1 MEGCSSYR
9 FIEQGIK
16 KLDTSVNSHQLYRN
30 CVVIG
35 DNVGGKLASYV
46 DSNTS

>member
-1 MEGCSSYR
+1 MEWCSSYR
-9 FIEQGIK
+9 CIEQGVK
-16 KLDTSVNSHQLYRN
+16 KLDTSLNNNNLWGN

-35 DNVGGKLASYV
+35 DNAGEKQVSYI

>member
-1 MEGCSSYR
+1 MEWCSSYR
-9 FIEQGIK
+9 CIEQGVK
-16 KLDTSVNSHQLYRN
+16 QLDTLVNNQLYRN

-35 DNVGGKLASYV
+35 DNAGEKLVSYV

>member
-1 MEGCSSYR
+1 MEWCSSYR
-9 FIEQGIK
+9 FIEQGVK
-16 KLDTSVNSHQLYRN
+16 KPDTSVTKNKLYGN

-35 DNVGGKLASYV
+35 DNAGEKLVSYV